1 MPLLTAMFGYYEGKR
16 RRKKPIAI
24 RAMLWQLIIIE
35 TAKVVEKENHYHKTH
50 AFYIQKKTHRYMYV
64 YVYLVIERKRNVLM
78 MRNEE
83 QFYKRRIRKEN
94 KNIHTQ
100 HRRPIVLSML

>member
-35 TAKVVEKENHYHKTH
+35 TVNVVEKENHYHKTH
-50 AFYIQKKTHRYMYV
+50 AFYIQKKNTSIYV
-64 YVYLVIERKRNVLM
+64 CVCVFGDREKEKRVDD
-78 MRNEE
+78 E
-83 QFYKRRIRKEN
+83 KRRAI
-94 KNIHTQ
+94 
-100 HRRPIVLSML
+100 L